1 MMNDGHEDD
10 SDSVNSDDTD
20 EALMSLL
27 GGLSM
32 EAMVGCT
39 DWKEENDYNV
49 VAISQS
55 SSKKGNQQQQQA
67 KVRTHHNLSGITI
80 RNGTSVASSNKKD
93 IHSDIYQR
101 AFQLSSN
108 GQIVTPPVEIL
119 DLSSEHKGNILIAT
133 RAISKGEVIFTEK
146 ALVGAQVARGICEIC
161 SGNSATS
168 SSSSSSSS
176 SGNKNNGNNNNGL
189 YAVRGCQHCFKSLE
203 PASCLSS
210 SYHNMTA
217 DNVSINDAETQKK
230 DELSIP
236 LSELWPVM
244 EYENVSSKKPLST
257 CERTVH
263 NINIGE
269 ISDQD
274 IIQNEAMKSTLIIDP
289 NSRRATCSAC
299 RAIFCSRYCAE
310 QLIRA
315 MGSCCSCTESIKG
328 LIHAVCCQETRAGI
342 GMVEEGREQKQM
354 EADDCSS
361 ASAETESISVD
372 VDPVLI
378 LATRMFIAQIQSHRN
393 GESLDLFAGLCG
405 EDYDIHQLELGHMD
419 ENTGKF
425 TLETGYEAVSSVM
438 TLTESERGSGG
449 LFSLREFHKVAA
461 IAQRNAISLTTGSP
475 FRTYY
480 QDILRTTGGRGS
492 IKQKQVISQIARIL
506 GSADGTLTRDMDRLV
521 EEKVL

>member
-10 SDSVNSDDTD
+10 NDSVNSDDTD

-39 DWKEENDYNV
+39 DWKEENNYNV

-67 KVRTHHNLSGITI
+67 KVRTHHNLSGSTI

-101 AFQLSSN
+101 AFQVSSN
-108 GQIVTPPVEIL
+108 GQILAPPVEIL
-119 DLSSEHKGNILIAT
+119 DLSSEHKGNILVAT

-161 SGNSATS
+161 SGNSAA
-168 SSSSSSSS
+168 SSS

-203 PASCLSS
+203 PASCLLSS
-210 SYHNMTA
+210 HNNMTA
-217 DNVSINDAETQKK
+217 DDMSINDAETQKK

-236 LSELWPVM
+236 SSELWPVM
-244 EYENVSSKKPLST
+244 EYENVSSKKTLST

-269 ISDQD
+269 SSDQD
-274 IIQNEAMKSTLIIDP
+274 IVRNEAIRSTLIIDP

-310 QLIRA
+310 QHISA
-315 MGSCCSCTESIKG
+315 MGSCCTCTASIKG

-342 GMVEEGREQKQM
+342 GMVEEAREQKQM

-405 EDYDIHQLELGHMD
+405 EDSDIHQLELGRMD

-449 LFSLREFHKVAA
+449 LFSLSEFHKVAA

-480 QDILRTTGGRGS
+480 QDIIRTTGGRGS
-492 IKQKQVISQIARIL
+492 IKQKQVISQVARIL
-506 GSADGTLTRDMDRLV
+506 GSEDGTLTRDMDRLV

>member
-10 SDSVNSDDTD
+10 NDSVNSDDTD

-39 DWKEENDYNV
+39 DWKEENNYNV

-67 KVRTHHNLSGITI
+67 KVRTHHNLSGSTVH
-80 RNGTSVASSNKKD
+80 NGTSVASSNKKD

-101 AFQLSSN
+101 AFQVSSN
-108 GQIVTPPVEIL
+108 GQILTPPVEIL
-119 DLSSEHKGNILIAT
+119 DLSSEHKGNILVAT

-161 SGNSATS
+161 SGNSAA
-168 SSSSSSSS
+168 SSSSS
-176 SGNKNNGNNNNGL
+176 SGNKHGNNNNGL

-203 PASCLSS
+203 PASCLLSS
-210 SYHNMTA
+210 HNNMTA
-217 DNVSINDAETQKK
+217 DNMSINYAETQKK

-244 EYENVSSKKPLST
+244 EYENVSSKKTLST

-269 ISDQD
+269 SSDQD
-274 IIQNEAMKSTLIIDP
+274 IVRNEAIRSTLIIDP

-310 QLIRA
+310 QHISA
-315 MGSCCSCTESIKG
+315 MGSCCSCTESIKE

-342 GMVEEGREQKQM
+342 GMVEEAREQKQM

-405 EDYDIHQLELGHMD
+405 EDSDIHQLELGRMD

-480 QDILRTTGGRGS
+480 QDIIRTTGRRGS
-492 IKQKQVISQIARIL
+492 IKQKQVISQVARIL
-506 GSADGTLTRDMDRLV
+506 GSEDGTLTRDMDRLV